1 MHYVHVSDIRAT
13 VLEETRENM
22 TMYNL
27 EAKESE
33 LITPSDVLRMMTGQ
47 WMDMDFT
54 HLLNPETAPVNPKR
68 KLKNNKPK
76 KINKGMWAIYA
87 IKDWTEYRE
96 FITKFEHL
104 VRMTAPSMWNR
115 DFKSFLQNDCGMVY
129 KRGVTEPIAA
139 DCIFELFYELET
151 QSAKAARKATP
162 SPTIKAVMAATE
174 VKRSVVEMGIMA
186 AALAAQN
193 MVHTSKSAPVV
204 ARKASPKQKNPKKK
218 PTKPNTSQPT
228 HSQPAVKSP
237 KAPQSPSCHEAPAG
251 FNPKWRTSNGGK
263 DATLLRSAY
272 AKLGKCF
279 HYFVD
284 NRCNQKIDAKHGGD
298 GNCCRNRVSHTPIEG
313 PKPGSD
319 ASAYLIEKHQKF
331 ISTKPKGGSHPE
343 GLKTGTTTLPLDTK
357 VLSME
362 EHTVTN
368 KVTNTH
374 ETEQAILPVQV
385 TERTDDV
392 RNINEHALTEA
403 DDEEAPLPTFSTK
416 RCRAADHAEA
426 MSTPYPRPN
435 QPEVTQKRDTIKA
448 FVFNNFVCSVAAMQA
463 LSFDEAMKIGFP
475 RDLGSLIPQETLHA
489 TDNWIH
495 RTFKGMDNIGRAQQR
510 STLHSGSGCEVYIE
524 ENEKLYMETSQHD
537 IVWDLRKVN
546 IDPYDIAASTT
557 DRGFILPIQVEISPP
572 RTLNRANIARDLAD
586 FEGQDIARQLAGLG
600 FEEPYDAPVVL
611 SLSPPHKGALNN
623 IEEYDKLNDTAMQPE
638 NGFVENEAYAWLAY
652 YPSSIQPANVLDQS
666 TPEKDKWRDTHDE
679 SWTPQCDSAAASTSP
694 NDRYRESE
702 HTPVSLP
709 RPHDMAKA
717 LRILRTMREYMPTEW
732 SEKRKDAAIQFVVLD
747 FSAYFKRINN
757 HPRFWSRHQR
767 LIRSGKENAK
777 RTRIHVER
785 ACMFGSG
792 YLPYLAQASS
802 NAYIHTVKR
811 KYKAK
816 APKITSEWLLRW
828 KADRLKATHNK
839 GGEDNDDELWLA
851 VYIDDTLE
859 ASLMEE
865 TAPGWVPLQETLKIA
880 TQTAA
885 DWGLPLSISK
895 QIGPTL
901 VGVMLGVE
909 MNLTDETMT
918 LHKLRKARY
927 AKAARDI
934 AEAARVLKSE
944 MKTVLHKLIWSAA
957 ACIPQLAAL
966 ILPLFYP
973 TRYKYKSHKGMVT
986 MTETLQKKWH
996 AVANMIEDSDGVAMM
1011 PSMIFPADDDPRVM
1025 VAYTDASGDEDM
1037 GMGGVCHPYYWS
1049 TQFRPHEAKLSV
1061 PVKEYMAMN
1070 IMLEIMARTR
1080 SEPYCSQ
1087 YTDSDNGKS
1096 CHASSKSG
1104 HDMLARMVQ
1113 HGHEIEVRT
1122 GLIRKVTHLLR
1133 HKNQESDDLSK
1144 LDIAKFK
1151 QTAAKRGY
1159 RGPLIHVRIPEDI
1172 RDTRRWFVDK
1182 AIDDPTMMDETA
1194 LPEDEHTRTQ
1204 KRKRKCHK

>member
-1 MHYVHVSDIRAT
+1 M
-13 VLEETRENM
+13 LEEVRDNM
-22 TMYNL
+22 TMHNL
-27 EAKESE
+27 EPKESE
-33 LITPSDVLRMMTGQ
+33 LITSSDVLRMLTGE
-47 WMDMDFT
+47 WVDVEWT
-54 HLLNPETAPVNPKR
+54 HLLNQETAPTNPKR

-87 IKDWTEYRE
+87 IQDWTDYRD
-96 FITKFEHL
+96 FITKFENL
-104 VRMTAPSMWNR
+104 VRMTAPSMWSR

-139 DCIFELFYELET
+139 DCIYELFYELET
-151 QSAKAARKATP
+151 RSAKAARKAAP
-162 SPTIKAVMAATE
+162 SPSIQEVLAATE
-174 VKRSVVEMGIMA
+174 VKRAVVDMGVMA
-186 AALAAQN
+186 AALAAQV
-193 MVHTSKSAPVV
+193 MVHTTKAKPV
-204 ARKASPKQKNPKKK
+204 ANKKPANNNKPKTPKKK
-218 PTKPNTSQPT
+218 ANKPHASPNSNGATAPR
-228 HSQPAVKSP
+228 AP
-237 KAPQSPSCHEAPAG
+237 KAPQSPSCHQAPAG
-251 FNPKWRTSNGGK
+251 FNQKWRTSNNGK
-263 DATLLRSAY
+263 DATYLRSAY

-284 NRCNQKIDAKHGGD
+284 NKCNQKIDAKHGGD

-313 PKPGSD
+313 PKPGQD
-319 ASAYLIEKHQKF
+319 ASAFLIEKQQKYMSDKPKGKKD
-331 ISTKPKGGSHPE
+331 STKPNTVNATSCERPI
-343 GLKTGTTTLPLDTK
+343 DTK
-357 VLSME
+357 VLSKGSKPAINIE
-362 EHTVTN
+362 P
-368 KVTNTH
+368 NTH
-374 ETEQAILPVQV
+374 DTESDMPAQVRETIH
-385 TERTDDV
+385 DV
-392 RNINEHALTEA
+392 RNIEDNEHAGTA
-403 DDEEAPLPTFSTK
+403 DDPVTLPTFSTK
-416 RCRAADHAEA
+416 RCIAADHAET
-426 MSTPYPRPN
+426 MSTPFPRPN
-435 QPEVTQKRDTIKA
+435 KPEVTERSETIKA
-448 FVFNNFVCSVAAMQA
+448 FVFKNFVCSVKAMAQ
-463 LSFDEAMKIGFP
+463 LSYEEAMRIGFP
-475 RDLGSLIPQETLHA
+475 QNLGELIPNDTLHA

-495 RTFKGMDNIGRAQQR
+495 RTFKGMDNIGVAQKR
-510 STLHSGSGCEVYIE
+510 STLHSGENCEVFIDDPA
-524 ENEKLYMETSQHD
+524 KLYVDESQHG

-546 IDPYDIAASTT
+546 IDQYDIAASTT
-557 DRGFILPIQVEISPP
+557 ERGFILPIQVEISPP
-572 RTLNRANIARDLAD
+572 RTLNRANIARDLAE
-586 FEGQDIARQLAGLG
+586 FEGQDIARQLSGLG
-600 FEEPYDAPVVL
+600 FEEPYEAPVVL

-623 IEEYDKLNDTAMQPE
+623 IDEYDKLNDTAMLPE
-638 NGFVENEAYAWLAY
+638 NGFVEDEAYEWLAY

-679 SWTPQCDSAAASTSP
+679 SWLPQCESAAESTSP

-717 LRILRTMREYMPTEW
+717 LRILRTMRAYMPKEW
-732 SEKRKDAAIQFVVLD
+732 SEDRKNEAIQFVILD
-747 FSAYFKRINN
+747 FSAYFKRVNN
-757 HPRFWSRHQR
+757 HPRFWPRHQR
-767 LIRSGKENAK
+767 LIRRGKKNAK
-777 RTRIHVER
+777 RTRIYVER

-792 YLPYLAQASS
+792 YLPYLAQSAS

-811 KYKAK
+811 KYKEK
-816 APKITSEWLLRW
+816 APPITSEWLLRW
-828 KADRLKATHNK
+828 KADRLKATANN
-839 GGEDNDDELWLA
+839 GGEDNDDEIWLA

-865 TAPGWVPLQETLKIA
+865 SAKDWVPLRETLKIA
-880 TQTAA
+880 TQTAKE
-885 DWGLPLSISK
+885 WGLPLSISK
-895 QIGPTL
+895 LIGPTL

-909 MNLTDETMT
+909 MNLVDETMT

-934 AEAARVLKSE
+934 AEAPKVLKSE

-966 ILPLFYP
+966 IMPLFYP

-996 AVANMIEDSDGVAMM
+996 SVANMIEDSDGVAMM
-1011 PSMIFPADDDPRVM
+1011 PSMIFPDDDDPRVM

-1070 IMLEIMARTR
+1070 IMLEVMARTR
-1080 SEPYCSQ
+1080 SEPFCSQ

-1122 GLIRKVTHLLR
+1122 GLKRKVTHLLR

-1144 LDIAKFK
+1144 LDITKFK

-1159 RGPLIHVRIPEDI
+1159 RGPLIQVQIPEDI
-1172 RDTRRWFVDK
+1172 RDTRRWFVDE
-1182 AIDDPTMMDETA
+1182 AVDDPTMLDEEA
-1194 LPEDEHTRTQ
+1194 LPEHKQEYTS
-1204 KRKRKCHK
+1204 KRKCHK